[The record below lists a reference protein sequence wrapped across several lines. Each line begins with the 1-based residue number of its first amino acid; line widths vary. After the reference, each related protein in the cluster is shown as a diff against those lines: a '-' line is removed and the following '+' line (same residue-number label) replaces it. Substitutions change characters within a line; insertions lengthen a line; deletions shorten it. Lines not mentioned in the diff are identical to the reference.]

1 MHQKTVY
8 TIISLKLKEIEC
20 PCHRPPSSLPFMT
33 NAKDICWG
41 PKTKE
46 KNAIL
51 LSLMVMMMILKMA
64 NECTEIFASFK
75 IF

>member
-33 NAKDICWG
+33 NAKKG
-41 PKTKE
+41 HMLGAQNQRE
-46 KNAIL
+46 KCHF
-51 LSLMVMMMILKMA
+51 VVVDGDDDD
-64 NECTEIFASFK
+64 FK
-75 IF
+75 NGK